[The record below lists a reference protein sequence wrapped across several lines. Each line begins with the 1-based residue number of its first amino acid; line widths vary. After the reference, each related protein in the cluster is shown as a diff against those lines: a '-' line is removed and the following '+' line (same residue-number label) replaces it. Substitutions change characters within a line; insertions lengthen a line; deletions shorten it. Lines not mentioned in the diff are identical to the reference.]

1 MQWWKTQNR
10 HSLVTQ
16 NLYCRNYKITNESY
30 YLERGT
36 GIWWMWRMAGENMN
50 LHHGNVYVSTSES
63 FGVWSVYYFFSQ
75 LPFWFQISHV
85 TASPLFPVNH
95 MNFGI
100 WTENK
105 SIWSYTER
113 TCLKRNKAETVEPGF
128 WNSYSSSF
136 DCEDALVCSSTSS
149 SRKQDDWSS
158 TCLLLHLDLPA
169 SKEGLAEGIPF

>member
-113 TCLKRNKAETVEPGF
+113 TMTPFLWVIRWMLHQACI
-128 WNSYSSSF
+128 YQ
-136 DCEDALVCSSTSS
+136 CSVDVDFMGNIHVSHGYGQWIWAKLLQESMEVVVA
-149 SRKQDDWSS
+149 SRL
-158 TCLLLHLDLPA
+158 TLERIL
-169 SKEGLAEGIPF
+169 FR